1 MSHDM
6 TNPSNYAYVSE
17 NLSIESTIDYYILL
31 CWADNRDLGNTR
43 IYYSSEGDGKWRF
56 LFYDCDLGFGIDSRY
71 ASVSTVTYL
80 YDWKK
85 SSKICALFVRLLENQ
100 QFKDRF
106 LKRLAEL
113 TTTALSN
120 QTVLGRIEE
129 LRAAIDHD
137 MKYMVYMYSYEDWSQ
152 VKVPRLQNYVTGRGK
167 QLQEDFA
174 ALLGLTEEEK
184 TKYFG

>member
-1 MSHDM
+1 M
-6 TNPSNYAYVSE
+6 
-17 NLSIESTIDYYILL
+17 
-31 CWADNRDLGNTR
+31 
-43 IYYSSEGDGKWRF
+43 
-56 LFYDCDLGFGIDSRY
+56 
-71 ASVSTVTYL
+71 TYL